1 MDYRGR
7 SRLIFGLVAVLIASL
22 ILDTIIS
29 KVYYFSFS
37 QSPLTW
43 RIVLFIVIGA
53 VFMSTT
59 YFISDFVRNRS
70 KEIRALDSL
79 HIASLDKL
87 TAISRYLLTFII
99 GVIIFEM
106 LVTTRYNV
114 YILALATWISYT
126 TGISMMVL
134 LASQFLLW
142 FKSNKH
148 VVVLFYGLSSA
159 VLAINLC
166 FILAFVTAMLMNTS
180 AYSEPHIAYISPF
193 INLGPLGSVLTYGYQ
208 ASSIASFMIWWIGTV
223 FILQHYSGK
232 GRRKRSWIILSL
244 PLFYFLIQFQPLFL
258 NIFSTFLES
267 EPVLFSTLYTLAFT
281 LSKPIGGILFSLV
294 FLSIA
299 KKIGDNDRVKKYIII
314 SAFGLVLV
322 FVSNQA
328 TVLVSAPYP
337 PFGLATISSLAL
349 GSYLVVVGIYSSA
362 LSVAQDSNLRKT
374 IRQYTLNEA
383 KLLDNIGTAVMENEL
398 QRRVMKITKQ
408 HRDVLTQQ
416 TGIEST
422 FSDDDAKNYL
432 HEVMEEI
439 HKGSIK
445 H

>member
-1 MDYRGR
+1 
-7 SRLIFGLVAVLIASL
+7 
-22 ILDTIIS
+22 LDTIVI
-29 KVYYFSFS
+29 KVYYFSFN

-43 RIVLFIVIGA
+43 RIILFIVIGA
-53 VFMSTT
+53 VFISTT
-59 YFISDFVRNRS
+59 YFISDFVSNRS
-70 KEIRALDSL
+70 KEIRALNSL
-79 HIASLDKL
+79 HINSLHKL
-87 TAISRYLLTFII
+87 TAISRYLLSFII
-99 GVIIFEM
+99 GMIIFEM
-106 LVTTRYNV
+106 LFTTRYNV
-114 YILALATWISYT
+114 YILASATWISYT
-126 TGISMMVL
+126 TGIFIMSL
-134 LASQFLLW
+134 LASQFLSW

-159 VLAINLC
+159 AIATNLC

-193 INLGPLGSVLTYGYQ
+193 INLGPLENVLTYGYQ
-208 ASSIASFMIWWIGTV
+208 ASSIASFMIWWVGTV
-223 FILQHYSGK
+223 FILQHYSQKRG
-232 GRRKRSWIILSL
+232 RKRSWIILSL

-258 NIFSTFLES
+258 NIFSTFLEA
-267 EPVLFSTLYTLAFT
+267 EPILFSTLYTLAFT

-299 KKIGDNDRVKKYIII
+299 KKLGDNDQVKKYIII

-328 TVLVSAPYP
+328 TALVSTPYP
-337 PFGLATISSLAL
+337 PFGLATISSLGL
-349 GSYLVVVGIYSSA
+349 GSYLVLVGIYSSA

-383 KLLDNIGTAVMENEL
+383 RLLDNIGTAVMEKEL
-398 QRRVMKITKQ
+398 QRRVIKITKQ
-408 HRDVLTQQ
+408 QRDVLTQQ

-422 FSDDDAKNYL
+422 FTDDDAKNYL
-432 HEVMEEI
+432 HEVMKEI
-439 HKGSIK
+439 QKSSVK